1 VPTAAQI
8 SRAETPKPEATLFKI
23 VIATFF
29 IVITSFGFCRLAR
42 RSSRPSVVALTL
54 IVVTLVAVP
63 CSAISAIRFMRG
75 DSLSEVCDGGHAER
89 R

>member
-1 VPTAAQI
+1 LVFVAFRGDQ
-8 SRAETPKPEATLFKI
+8 
-23 VIATFF
+23 VD
-29 IVITSFGFCRLAR
+29 
-42 RSSRPSVVALTL
+42 PSVVALTL

-75 DSLSEVCDGGHAER
+75 DSLSEVRDSGHVER

>member
-1 VPTAAQI
+1 LVVVALRGDQVDP
-8 SRAETPKPEATLFKI
+8 P
-23 VIATFF
+23 
-29 IVITSFGFCRLAR
+29 
-42 RSSRPSVVALTL
+42 VVALTL